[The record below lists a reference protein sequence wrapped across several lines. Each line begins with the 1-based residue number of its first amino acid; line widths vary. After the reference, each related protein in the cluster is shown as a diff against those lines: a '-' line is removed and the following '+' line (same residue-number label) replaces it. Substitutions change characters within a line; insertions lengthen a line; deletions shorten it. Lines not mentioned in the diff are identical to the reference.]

1 MNLFLVII
9 TSLLLDTAHT
19 EAYLQ
24 GQYRQSAMPIEGT
37 SAGGFS
43 VQARS
48 VYDIDA
54 ANRVFGEASYSWN
67 QSQGNQ
73 WVENADYQLLYPY
86 LTCDTIGGGM
96 HSETYWFR
104 GGYRR
109 KKAHIIWH
117 LALQYRALQSYR
129 DIDPRPKNKVADLSV
144 EGSVGYTDNRYA
156 YSFMAQV
163 GRYKQNNDIAFYSE
177 LGEAMVY
184 HLVQPSAPY
193 SRFSGGYK
201 SAYYHGLTAG
211 GRFMLQPRTEGFLA
225 GAGYHY
231 FSATEELSST
241 TSIPIADLH
250 THTATA
256 QFGYAAPLWRLSA
269 QAGYALRLGT
279 QYIYGEAAN
288 NYFNL
293 LTRSTNYAEQQ
304 IAVSLTGSY
313 RLNLPVGYMRFAAD
327 AAYLHKTATSPI
339 PPEEGLTD
347 TPFISLASYLLAS
360 QVDVQASIRYTFPL
374 KSRYSWFIQPA
385 AAYTYYATRSHAWQV
400 TFSTGVCF

>member
-1 MNLFLVII
+1 M
-9 TSLLLDTAHT
+9 LDTAHT

-24 GQYRQSAMPIEGT
+24 GQYGQSTMPIGGT

-48 VYDIDA
+48 VYDIDPV
-54 ANRVFGEASYSWN
+54 NRVFGEASYSWN
-67 QSQGNQ
+67 QSQGNR

-96 HSETYWFR
+96 RSEEYRFR

-109 KKAHIIWH
+109 VKSHIIWH

-129 DIDPRPKNKVADLSV
+129 SIDPRPKNKVADLSV
-144 EGSVGYTDNRYA
+144 EGSVGYADNRYA
-156 YSFMAQV
+156 YSFLAQV

-184 HLVQPSAPY
+184 HLVLPSEPY
-193 SRFSGGYK
+193 TRFSSGYK

-225 GAGYHY
+225 GVGYHY

-241 TSIPIADLH
+241 TSIPIADIQ

-256 QFGYAAPLWRLSA
+256 LFGYAAPLWRISA
-269 QAGYALRLGT
+269 QTGYALRMGT

-293 LTRSTNYAEQQ
+293 LTRSTNYAEQH
-304 IAVSLTGSY
+304 IAASLAGSY
-313 RLNLPVGYMRFAAD
+313 RLNLPIGYMRFAVN
-327 AAYLHKTATSPI
+327 AAYLHKTTSPT
-339 PPEEGLTD
+339 PPKEGLID
-347 TPFISLASYLLAS
+347 TPFSPLASYLLAS
-360 QVDVQASIRYTFPL
+360 RADAQLRVRYTFPL
-374 KSRYSWFIQPA
+374 KSRYSWFIQPT
-385 AAYTYYATRSHAWQV
+385 AAYTYYTTRSHTWQV
-400 TFSTGVCF
+400 SLSTGVCF